1 MNINNKLAGIYAKAL
16 FKNSLSSTLES
27 VSKDLALNKFEIA
40 KLTSADQK
48 VIFPTADIL
57 GEELLLISSLL
68 ISSKQLTEFFKN
80 PTYSEKLKY
89 NFILGLFPGLSLTI
103 KSFLRVLTEK
113 NHLSYIPEVSNAFNK
128 FILRSKKVT
137 VITLISASPINEE
150 LGSLLLNA
158 LKGLT
163 QSHEVILNVG
173 FNPGLLGGFIL
184 EYNSVVIDTSILKE
198 FSLFFNEI

>member
-1 MNINNKLAGIYAKAL
+1 
-16 FKNSLSSTLES
+16 
-27 VSKDLALNKFEIA
+27 
-40 KLTSADQK
+40 
-48 VIFPTADIL
+48 
-57 GEELLLISSLL
+57 
-68 ISSKQLTEFFKN
+68 
-80 PTYSEKLKY
+80 
-89 NFILGLFPGLSLTI
+89 
-103 KSFLRVLTEK
+103 
-113 NHLSYIPEVSNAFNK
+113 
-128 FILRSKKVT
+128 